1 MKVLTGEFYER
12 DPEAVAKDLLGK
24 RLIRRLREAVLE
36 GVLVETEA
44 YFGLKDPAS
53 RAYRGLRTYNRSMWG
68 EPGRIFIY
76 NVHKYWMF
84 NVVAHKPGRIGAV
97 LIRAVEPI
105 RGLEIMERNRK
116 IKDIFGL
123 TSGPGRLTEAFG
135 IDKSLNESDLT
146 VEEGEILIFD
156 NKMKFEIG
164 TSNRIGVK
172 RDLHRKLRFFIE
184 GSRFVSR

>member
-12 DPEAVAKDLLGK
+12 DPEAVARDLLGK

-53 RAYRGLRTYNRSMWG
+53 RAYRGLKTYNRSMWG
-68 EPGRIFIY
+68 EPGRVFIY

-116 IKDIFGL
+116 AKDIFGL

-146 VEEGEILIFD
+146 VADGEILIFD

-164 TSNRIGVK
+164 TSHRIGVK
-172 RDLHRKLRFFIE
+172 RDLHKKLRFFIE
-184 GSRFVSR
+184 GSKFVSR